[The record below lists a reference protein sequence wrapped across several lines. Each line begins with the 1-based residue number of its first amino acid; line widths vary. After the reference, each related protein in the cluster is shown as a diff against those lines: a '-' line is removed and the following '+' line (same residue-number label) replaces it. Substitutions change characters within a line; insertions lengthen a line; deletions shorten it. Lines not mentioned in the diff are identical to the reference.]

1 MASSSWKEK
10 LDPRRFPHM
19 SPRMAAFVGFI
30 TGRNYVSP
38 AIRALAMA
46 SDGHLLVYAEG
57 DNGYTAHSGPHYEA
71 FSDYWANLLT
81 YAGLTEREREAAWE
95 AFWRCMPIRRA
106 QVAPVVAD
114 PPQESLAEWSQRVDA
129 LIEDTRRLHQG
140 Q

>member
-1 MASSSWKEK
+1 MASSSWKDK

-38 AIRALAMA
+38 AIGALAMA

-57 DNGYTAHSGPHYEA
+57 DSGCTAHSGPHYEA
-71 FSDYWANLLT
+71 LLDYWDNLLT
-81 YAGLTEREREAAWE
+81 YAGLTEREKKTAWE
-95 AFWRCMPIRRA
+95 AFWLHMPVRRA
-106 QVAPVVAD
+106 RLGPVVAD
-114 PPQESLAEWSQRVDA
+114 HPSESLAEWSQRVDA